1 MVVLAATNCAVENDG
16 VRVRLDVCIRT
27 QFALVDGASALRSG
41 HSSHLPQPSS
51 SIHETPIR
59 NKGRSTYPPGKIFPL
74 GRNHSAES
82 RSACMAMGMAA
93 SEPSRGTP
101 SRAFITTPSKITA

>member
-41 HSSHLPQPSS
+41 AL
-51 SIHETPIR
+51 IA
-59 NKGRSTYPPGKIFPL
+59 L
-74 GRNHSAES
+74 
-82 RSACMAMGMAA
+82 AA
-93 SEPSRGTP
+93 AVFVHP
-101 SRAFITTPSKITA
+101 